1 MSPSLFQ
8 YLAADKRAITLFL
21 SIGALTAL
29 LYFTLFT
36 VIWQLLH
43 IDYRIAVTF
52 SYLMAVSFH
61 FLMNRRVTFQAT
73 RGNFIP
79 HIMKYIVMAFINY
92 LITILI
98 VEFSVKLLLLSPYFG
113 VVIAVGVTVVSGYL
127 MLKFWVFQI
136 NEKQITS

>member
-1 MSPSLFQ
+1 
-8 YLAADKRAITLFL
+8 
-21 SIGALTAL
+21 
-29 LYFTLFT
+29 
-36 VIWQLLH
+36 
-43 IDYRIAVTF
+43 
-52 SYLMAVSFH
+52 
-61 FLMNRRVTFQAT
+61 
-73 RGNFIP
+73 
-79 HIMKYIVMAFINY
+79 MAFINY